1 MATETTTKT
10 PLDGLIS
17 CGSCGAPM
25 RYDKAT
31 GDHEALY
38 VCDQEHRTGTE
49 VRLQA
54 HATDRLVISGVL
66 NAVLAKKTVATMQSV
81 IREYEEQG
89 YAGSGLP
96 DEDIS
101 LLIEDVSLFLREA
114 GSTEETGNFLTMF
127 ITDVKLF
134 PDRAVVVYAMPLPA
148 DSHLAGATEQEVLLC
163 TEPAP

>member
-1 MATETTTKT
+1 
-10 PLDGLIS
+10 
-17 CGSCGAPM
+17 M

-54 HATDRLVISGVL
+54 HVTDRLVITGVL
-66 NAVLAKKTVATMQSV
+66 NAILAKRSVATVQSV

-89 YAGSGLP
+89 NAGSNSP

-101 LLIEDVSLFLREA
+101 LLIEDLSPFLREA
-114 GSTEETGNFLTMF
+114 GNAEETGNFLTMF
-127 ITDVKLF
+127 IRRIKLF

-148 DSHLAGATEQEVLLC
+148 DSHLAGATEQEILLSPNP
-163 TEPAP
+163 TP